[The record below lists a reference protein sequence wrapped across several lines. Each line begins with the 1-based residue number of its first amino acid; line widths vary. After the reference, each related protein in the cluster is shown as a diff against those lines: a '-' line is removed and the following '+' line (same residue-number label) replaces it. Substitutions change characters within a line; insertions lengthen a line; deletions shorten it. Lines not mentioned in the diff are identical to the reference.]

1 MTKKRISS
9 PIYLENHFSGYDLY
23 SLDIYSFK
31 KGGFKKHHILFFAV
45 FHHCV
50 HRLYQVQTVG
60 RLSAFKAGTHVVPDH
75 PFSGIF
81 VFLLTMSALHPLSYF
96 YDLIG
101 IALGLILT
109 VYALKHVSIENR
121 GGVLYF
127 RTHLWVELIVLFLF
141 LYRFLY
147 RIAEIGQLQTAVSD
161 GGSAAYGALF
171 CAEPG
176 DDDRFFCTGRL
187 LCRFLFFCFKKRQNR
202 RKALSLKKANSGN

>member
-1 MTKKRISS
+1 MQFFIIVSIVYIKFKRSV
-9 PIYLENHFSGYDLY
+9 GYQPLKPARM
-23 SLDIYSFK
+23 LFRI
-31 KGGFKKHHILFFAV
+31 IL
-45 FHHCV
+45 
-50 HRLYQVQTVG
+50 
-60 RLSAFKAGTHVVPDH
+60 
-75 PFSGIF
+75 FSGIF

-171 CAEPG
+171 AQDPATMIG
-176 DDDRFFCTGRL
+176 FFVLAVYYVG
-187 LCRFLFFCFKKRQNR
+187 FSFFV
-202 RKALSLKKANSGN
+202 LKKGRTEEKRSA